1 MTPHLPGPKA
11 LQVTSMLVQRCQLHI
26 QGASAATLHP
36 VQTQPSLKAKEAERQ
51 LLPPRLRLIKAHHR
65 PPCTASNAC
74 RTCTH
79 QPHPPISQCQHATAH
94 CPGTTAGSHAGTGGP
109 YQVKHPQ
116 PCLTAPSRRSPC
128 FQDLA
133 PCAGHLPSPPHR
145 GPEHARPAGR
155 QRSRPPTPPTDSP
168 GPGQRLGRLR
178 RGSQRRLLP
187 EDHPAGRAG
196 RAAAA
201 AARLLLPH
209 LLRTL
214 LFCSLPADGT
224 KSRGCHGHLSH

>member
-26 QGASAATLHP
+26 QAASAATLCP
-36 VQTQPSLKAKEAERQ
+36 VQTQPSLKAKEAER
-51 LLPPRLRLIKAHHR
+51 LLPARLRLVEAHHC

-74 RTCTH
+74 RSCTH
-79 QPHPPISQCQHATAH
+79 QPLPPISQCQHATAH
-94 CPGTTAGSHAGTGGP
+94 CPGTTAGSHAGNRWNRPGQTSSALP
-109 YQVKHPQ
+109 HSSKPDA
-116 PCLTAPSRRSPC
+116 APAFKTLPHVQGTSP
-128 FQDLA
+128 A
-133 PCAGHLPSPPHR
+133 PPIGVQSTPGQQAGSAVAPP
-145 GPEHARPAGR
+145 P
-155 QRSRPPTPPTDSP
+155 PPTDSP

-178 RGSQRRLLP
+178 RGSQHRLLP